1 MELLAGGEPARHA
14 LACNVLLAR
23 VGRVDRA
30 RYGSRQQSLRDCDFE
45 HFTHRLACTL
55 LEQIFFAWSSLFV
68 DLIRG
73 LGSALINEL
82 SLRKSIMEP
91 SV

>member
-23 VGRVDRA
+23 VGLVDRA
-30 RYGSRQQSLRDCDFE
+30 RYGSRQQSFRDFE
-45 HFTHRLACTL
+45 HFIHRLACIL